1 LRAGQARK
9 ESVSTV
15 WSCCTRGCPL
25 VNPLNTITREQLPEF
40 FTAVLAI
47 EPDIRVAPTRWPE
60 TDDGVL
66 IEWVNTGT
74 LQGDTLEL
82 RGADRY
88 TLKDGK
94 ATEGY
99 AYSTRVPSST
109 RGRRRPR
116 RKTAAPRPRECQPR
130 IETVH

>member
-1 LRAGQARK
+1 LRAGRARK

-25 VNPLNTITREQLPEF
+25 VNPLNTITRERLPEF
-40 FTAVLAI
+40 FTAVSAI
-47 EPDIRVAPTRWPE
+47 EPDIRVAPTRWAE

-74 LQGDTLEL
+74 LQSDALEL
-82 RGADRY
+82 RGA
-88 TLKDGK
+88 T
-94 ATEGY
+94 ATRSRT
-99 AYSTRVPSST
+99 ARRPRALPISTRVPSST

-116 RKTAAPRPRECQPR
+116 RYDSSAA
-130 IETVH
+130 TS